1 MARARASAP
10 RSPQLAWFI
19 TGALLLMA
27 VVLSA
32 IITTLSPSPFG
43 HWLLAAVFLVL
54 FWTAEV
60 TVLRFEVKRQIFTV
74 SLTEIP
80 LLLGLVF
87 LPPMTVVVT
96 RLTAAVLSQL
106 WLRIPT
112 VKAFFNLAIFAA
124 GTTIASLVV
133 LAHQPIEAAKPNSWL
148 VLASAVTLAMLTT
161 LGAVVG
167 VISLVQGRISR
178 ADLIRTAVSCI
189 VVAEINVVVGLVV
202 LLVLHQ
208 TMWGLTLL
216 VGLVV
221 VFVMTYRR
229 YAKFV
234 RQHKSLSD
242 LYALTQAIGE
252 AGRDGTVS
260 DVLLTRVRE
269 LMRAEYATLWL
280 PESGR
285 YPEVLL
291 SARADYRGLL
301 DSAGTPDTIRVRAI
315 ETGQTIV
322 VGAEIGDQRLRVEL
336 REHGTKDAIVVP
348 LRSGDAV
355 IGTLEVAGRLG
366 DVSHFGDDD
375 IPLLETVAAHA
386 AVAVENSR
394 LVDRLR
400 FDAYHDSLTGL
411 PNRRRMLGA
420 LDEAIK
426 VHAPGEVVAVLLF
439 DVADLR
445 DVNDS
450 LGHGAGDKVLAEAA
464 RRLRDLA
471 PPAALLARVGGDEFA
486 LTVRT
491 ASAESAVALAV
502 KIRESLQ
509 DAMVLG
515 ALTIDVDCAVGVAVY
530 PDHGADSAT
539 LLQRA
544 DVATHAAKA
553 RHSWVQLFSPSL
565 ESRSVRRVGL
575 AGDLRRALDN
585 NDLEVYFQPKVGLRD
600 RRLVGVECLA
610 RWNHPVHGPV
620 APEDFVAV
628 AEHTGQLGQL
638 TEAVLREG
646 MRRAREWEDAGREL
660 PISVNLSPRTLLD
673 AGFPDQVAAL
683 LREYSL
689 DPGRLTL
696 EITEDGVVGE
706 PERPLPVLR
715 RLHDLGVRLSI
726 DDFGTGASSLA
737 HLRRLPVQEIKIDR
751 SFVQGVAT
759 DAGDLAAV
767 KTAIDLGRHFGLDVV
782 AEGVESELTLTVLEE
797 IGCDVCQGFLFSR
810 PLPYERLDAWYM
822 AQTVAEST
830 PAGEVRWLRAVP

>member
-27 VVLSA
+27 LVLSA
-32 IITTLSPSPFG
+32 VITTLSPSPFG
-43 HWLLAAVFLVL
+43 RWLLAAVFLVL

-80 LLLGLVF
+80 LLLALVF

-96 RLTAAVLSQL
+96 RLTAAILSQL

-133 LAHQPIEAAKPNSWL
+133 LTHQPIEAARPNSWL

-178 ADLIRTAVSCI
+178 ADLLRTAVSCI

-208 TMWGLTLL
+208 TMWGLMLL

-221 VFVMTYRR
+221 VFVMAYRR

-285 YPEVLL
+285 HPEVLL

-322 VGAEIGDQRLRVEL
+322 VGAEIGEQRLRVEL

-375 IPLLETVAAHA
+375 VPLLETVAAHA

-426 VHAPGEVVAVLLF
+426 VQAPGEVVAVLLF
-439 DVADLR
+439 DVAELR
-445 DVNDS
+445 EVNDS
-450 LGHGAGDKVLAEAA
+450 LGHGAGDKVLAEVA

-515 ALTIDVDCAVGVAVY
+515 ALTVDVDCAVGVAVH
-530 PDHGADSAT
+530 PDHGAESAT

-553 RHSWVQLFSPSL
+553 RHSSVQLFSPSL

-610 RWNHPVHGPV
+610 RWNHPIHGPV
-620 APEDFVAV
+620 SPEDFVAV
-628 AEHTGQLGQL
+628 AEHTGQLGRL

-673 AGFPDQVAAL
+673 AAFPDQVAAL
-683 LREYSL
+683 LREYSVA
-689 DPGRLTL
+689 PGRLTL

-726 DDFGTGASSLA
+726 DDFGTGSSSLA
-737 HLRRLPVQEIKIDR
+737 DLRRLPVQEIKIDR

-759 DAGDLAAV
+759 DPGDLAAV
-767 KTAIDLGRHFGLDVV
+767 KTAIDLGRHFGLNVV

>member
-1 MARARASAP
+1 MARARAVP
-10 RSPQLAWFI
+10 RSPRLAWFI
-19 TGALLLMA
+19 TAALLVMA
-27 VVLSA
+27 LALVIAIAIVV
-32 IITTLSPSPFG
+32 PVPFG
-43 HWLLAAVFLVL
+43 KLPLAFVYLVI
-54 FWTAEV
+54 FWVAEV
-60 TVLRFEVKRQIFTV
+60 TVLRFEVRRQVLVV
-74 SLTEIP
+74 SVTELP
-80 LLLGLVF
+80 LLLGLFF
-87 LPPMTVVVT
+87 LPPLTVVLT
-96 RLTAAVLSQL
+96 RLVAAAFAQIWQRVS
-106 WLRIPT
+106 P
-112 VKAFFNLAIFAA
+112 VKACFNLAVFAA
-124 GTTIASLVV
+124 GTALAGIVVGTHHPKLVV
-133 LAHQPIEAAKPNSWL
+133 DDPNSWL
-148 VLASAVTLAMLTT
+148 VLFVAVTLAVLTT
-161 LGAVVG
+161 LASVIG
-167 VISLVQGRISR
+167 VISLVQGRMSR
-178 ADLIRTAVSCI
+178 GDIVRTAVSS
-189 VVAEINVVVGLVV
+189 VLVAEINVIIGLIV
-202 LLVLHQ
+202 LIVLHQ
-208 TMWGLTLL
+208 TPWGLALL
-216 VGLVV
+216 AGLAV
-221 VFVMTYRR
+221 VFVQAYRA

-234 RQHKSLSD
+234 RQHKNLSD
-242 LYALTQAIGE
+242 LYDLTQAVSEGS
-252 AGRDGTVS
+252 RDGTVT
-260 DVLLTRVRE
+260 DVLLARTRE
-269 LMRAEYATLWL
+269 LLRAEYATVWL

-285 YPEVLL
+285 HPEVLL

-301 DSAGTPDTIRVRAI
+301 DSAGTPDRLRTMAV
-315 ETGQTIV
+315 ETGQTI
-322 VGAEIGDQRLRVEL
+322 AIGPKLPEEHLVTVL

-355 IGTLEVAGRLG
+355 IGTLEAAGRLG
-366 DVSHFGDDD
+366 DRARFGIDDVR
-375 IPLLETVAAHA
+375 LLETVAAHA

-400 FDAYHDSLTGL
+400 FDAYHDALTGL

-426 VHAPGEVVAVLLF
+426 VQAPGEVVAVLLF

-445 DVNDS
+445 EVNDS
-450 LGHGAGDKVLAEAA
+450 LGHGAGDRVLAEVA

-515 ALTIDVDCAVGVAVY
+515 ALTVDVDCAVGVAVH

-553 RHSWVQLFSPSL
+553 RHSSVQLFSPSL

-610 RWNHPVHGPV
+610 RWDHPIHGPV

-628 AEHTGQLGQL
+628 AEHTGQLGRL

-673 AGFPDQVAAL
+673 TAFPDQIAAL

-689 DPGRLTL
+689 APGRLTL

-715 RLHDLGVRLSI
+715 RLHELGVRLSI

-759 DAGDLAAV
+759 DQGDLAAV
-767 KTAIDLGRHFGLDVV
+767 KTAIDLGRHFGLSVV

-830 PAGEVRWLRAVP
+830 PTGEVRWLRAVP

>member
-1 MARARASAP
+1 MARVRAVP
-10 RSPQLAWFI
+10 RSPGLAWFV
-19 TGALLLMA
+19 TGALALIA
-27 VVLSA
+27 GTLSA
-32 IITTLSPSPFG
+32 IIVSVVPDPIG
-43 HWLLAAVFLVL
+43 KWPLALIFLVL
-54 FWTAEV
+54 FWAAEV
-60 TVLRFEVKRQIFTV
+60 TVLRLEIRRQVLVVTLIE
-74 SLTEIP
+74 LP
-80 LLLGLVF
+80 LLLSLF
-87 LPPMTVVVT
+87 YLPPLTIVLVRLVASTLAQVWQRVVPVKSCFNVAVNIT
-96 RLTAAVLSQL
+96 GAALAGLIVRLNAPALVADDPKLWLLLFAAVS
-106 WLRIPT
+106 
-112 VKAFFNLAIFAA
+112 LA
-124 GTTIASLVV
+124 V
-133 LAHQPIEAAKPNSWL
+133 
-148 VLASAVTLAMLTT
+148 LTT
-161 LGAVVG
+161 LVAVVG
-167 VISLVQGRISR
+167 VVSLVQGPMSR
-178 ADLIRTAVSCI
+178 SDIVDAAVSGMI
-189 VVAEINVVVGLVV
+189 VSTVNVVIGLAA
-202 LLVLHQ
+202 LLVLQQ
-208 TMWGLTLL
+208 TPWGLALL
-216 VGLVV
+216 AVLAV
-221 VFVMTYRR
+221 VFVFGYRA

-234 RQHKSLSD
+234 RQHRTLSR
-242 LYALTQAIGE
+242 LYDLTQAVGE
-252 AGRDGTVS
+252 GSRDGTVI
-260 DVLLTRVRE
+260 DVLLARVRE
-269 LMRAEYATLWL
+269 LLRAEYATLWL

-285 YPEVLL
+285 HPEVLL
-291 SARADYRGLL
+291 SSRADYSGLL
-301 DSAGTPDTIRVRAI
+301 DSAGSPDQLRGRAV
-315 ETGQTIV
+315 EGGQTI
-322 VGAEIGDQRLRVEL
+322 AIGPKLPEEHLLTVL
-336 REHGTKDAIVVP
+336 REHGIKDAIVVP

-355 IGTLEVAGRLG
+355 IGTLEAAGRLG
-366 DVSHFGDDD
+366 DRAHFSMDDVR
-375 IPLLETVAAHA
+375 LLETVAAHA
-386 AVAVENSR
+386 GVAVENSR

-400 FDAYHDSLTGL
+400 FDAYHDALTGL

-426 VHAPGEVVAVLLF
+426 VQAPGEVVAVLLF

-445 DVNDS
+445 EVNDS
-450 LGHGAGDKVLAEAA
+450 LGHGAGDRVLAEVA

-502 KIRESLQ
+502 KTRESLQ

-515 ALTIDVDCAVGVAVY
+515 ALTVDVDCAVGVAVH

-553 RHSWVQLFSPSL
+553 RHSSVQLFSPSL

-610 RWNHPVHGPV
+610 RWDHPVHGPV

-628 AEHTGQLGQL
+628 AEHTGQLGRL

-646 MRRAREWEDAGREL
+646 MRRAREWENAGREL

-673 AGFPDQVAAL
+673 AAFPDQVSAL
-683 LREYSL
+683 LEEYSL
-689 DPGRLTL
+689 APGRLTL

-715 RLHDLGVRLSI
+715 RLHGLGVRLSI

-759 DAGDLAAV
+759 DQGDLAAV
-767 KTAIDLGRHFGLDVV
+767 KTAIDLGRHFGLSVV
-782 AEGVESELTLTVLEE
+782 AEGVESELTLTVLQE

-830 PAGEVRWLRAVP
+830 PTGEVRWLRAVP